1 MVIENILICNRIFN
15 VQTSGK
21 GKGMTTQ
28 IIFVSVAGLL
38 VALLPLIWLQSRRAE
53 RVMRAMQT
61 LLLEPNRAK
70 LADARTMI
78 EQAMDGATTK
88 IAGIF
93 NSLAS
98 VLAHQISRAENLEKK
113 LGVENKLLVQ
123 TADGAALKVSDMARA
138 LENLVGNLSD
148 IIARPEW
155 KSVQDA
161 SDKFNS
167 GANILLKELEQ
178 KANAI
183 NRASAELATGVAAW
197 SENGRRM
204 SDQLQKNIGDNT
216 EHMNLMAVSA
226 RGLKSELSGL
236 QATVIQDFE
245 NVRVSGHGIEGIL
258 TNNEKLLSHQ
268 LEKMENFT
276 DQAKKLLQAQV
287 NSMADAS
294 AKIGTDIRLAESSI
308 GAGVGNLNDTT
319 DKLFITSK
327 TIKEAFDA
335 IAGEIVGIT
344 AKFQNEVGEF
354 SEQVVAKLNE
364 AQNATTHTMQNS
376 GQIAHDFKDK
386 IVPMLFNINE
396 TVKGLEAAK
405 DRIQPLSELVQKLD
419 SVLPKLAEKSG
430 VMTEEL
436 TTRVGDMSEKINDMN
451 AAAENAL
458 RGIGDSTILLE
469 KLSGE
474 SRQQMIDLMADYAK
488 AANTM
493 RELSGNMADARDVA
507 KRATDAAMKDIRM
520 PMVAGAAV
528 PVQDF
533 IKQVETIMEKL
544 HDLSVDLT
552 RSVGAEIPDS
562 IMEKYSA
569 GDRAIFSKWF
579 AKMISNADKKKVR
592 GMFRDDAVFRSQATQ
607 FVHGFAKMLA
617 GAERTENREL
627 VSATLLKTDLGIM
640 YQSLRACLP

>member
-1 MVIENILICNRIFN
+1 MI
-15 VQTSGK
+15 
-21 GKGMTTQ
+21 TQ
-28 IIFVSVAGLL
+28 IIFVAVAGLL
-38 VALLPLIWLQSRRAE
+38 VAMLPLVWLQSRRAE
-53 RVMRAMQT
+53 RVMRAMQS

-70 LADARTMI
+70 LSDARAVI
-78 EQAMDGATTK
+78 ERVMDGAASK

-93 NSLAS
+93 NSIAA
-98 VLAHQISRAENLEKK
+98 VLAQQISRAETLEKK
-113 LGVENKLLVQ
+113 LGVENKMLVS
-123 TADGAALKVSDMARA
+123 TADNAALKIADMARA
-138 LENLVGNLSD
+138 LENLVGNLTE
-148 IIARPEW
+148 IIGRPEW

-167 GANILLKELEQ
+167 GANILLKELEH
-178 KANAI
+178 KANGI
-183 NRASAELATGVAAW
+183 NRASAELAAGVGAW
-197 SENGRRM
+197 SESGRRL
-204 SDQLQKNIGDNT
+204 SDELERHIQGNT
-216 EHMNLMAVSA
+216 EQMNLMSVSA
-226 RGLKSELSGL
+226 RGLKAELAGL
-236 QATVIQDFE
+236 QAAVIQDFE
-245 NVRVSGHGIEGIL
+245 NVRVSGRGIEGIL
-258 TNNEKLLSHQ
+258 ANNEKLLSHQ
-268 LEKMENFT
+268 LEKMESFT
-276 DQAKKLLQAQV
+276 DQAKKLLQAQG

-319 DKLFITSK
+319 DKLFSTSK
-327 TIKEAFDA
+327 SIKESFDA

-344 AKFQNEVGEF
+344 AKFQNEVNEF
-354 SEQVVAKLNE
+354 SEVVVAKLND

-419 SVLPKLAEKSG
+419 SVLPKLADKSG
-430 VMTEEL
+430 AMTADL
-436 TTRVGDMSEKINDMN
+436 TDRIGDMSEKITEMN
-451 AAAENAL
+451 AAAETAL

-493 RELSGNMADARDVA
+493 RELSGNMADARAVA
-507 KRATDAAMKDIRM
+507 KNATDAAMRDIRM
-520 PMVAGAAV
+520 PFVAGAAV
-528 PVQDF
+528 PVHDF
-533 IKQVETIMEKL
+533 MKQVSVITEKL

-552 RSVGAEIPDS
+552 RSVGAEIPDA

-569 GDRAIFSKWF
+569 RDRAIFSKWF
-579 AKMISNADKKKVR
+579 AKMISGADKRKVR
-592 GMFRDDAVFRSQATQ
+592 NMFRDDAVFRSQATQ

-640 YQSLRACLP
+640 YQTIKACL